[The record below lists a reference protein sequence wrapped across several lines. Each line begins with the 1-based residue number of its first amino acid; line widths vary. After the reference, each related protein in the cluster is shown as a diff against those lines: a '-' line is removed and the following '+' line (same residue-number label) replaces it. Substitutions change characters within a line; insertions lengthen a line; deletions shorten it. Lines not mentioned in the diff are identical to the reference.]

1 MDTRFW
7 KHKAFMVAMLLL
19 VVGGLNWGVKGVFGK
34 DLVSYLAGKNAFVAR
49 AVFVLVGLAA
59 LAVAFYRDTYLPF
72 LGPSVVPC
80 SVLNV
85 QTPENANVD
94 VKIMANPGAKV
105 LYWAAEPANEDLKTL
120 NDWRKAYLQY
130 RNAVVAVVAPNG
142 LAVLKVRKPQAYT
155 VPMRGKLVPHVHYRI
170 CGQGGM
176 LGRVET
182 IDVNPATE
190 AFVDSNLVADQE
202 SFKQVPGSLSEG
214 SAPFMGGPQEFVYV
228 NPASSLE
235 LINTASMSML
245 QHSLMPQSGA
255 MVEGP
260 LPAGTPLNQ
269 AYAPDQIKVEL
280 L

>member
-1 MDTRFW
+1 MDTRFL
-7 KHKAFMVAMLLL
+7 KHKAFMVAMFLL
-19 VVGGLNWGVKGVFGK
+19 VVGGVNWGIKGVFGK
-34 DLVSYLAGKNAFVAR
+34 DLVSYVAGKNAFAAR
-49 AVFVLVGLAA
+49 VVFVLVGLAA
-59 LAVAFYRDTYLPF
+59 LSVAFYRDTYLPF

-85 QTPENANVD
+85 QTPENASVE
-94 VKIMANPGAKV
+94 VKVMANPGAKV

-120 NDWRKAYLQY
+120 NDWRKAYLQF
-130 RNAVVAVVAPNG
+130 RNAGVAVAAPNG
-142 LAVLKVRKPQAYT
+142 LAVLKIRKPQAYT
-155 VPMRGKLVPHVHYRI
+155 VPMRGKLMPHVHYRV
-170 CGQGGM
+170 CGAGGM

-190 AFVDSNLVADQE
+190 AFADAVADQE
-202 SFKQVPGSLSEG
+202 SFKQVP
-214 SAPFMGGPQEFVYV
+214 GPQEFVYV

-235 LINTASMSML
+235 LINTATLSTL